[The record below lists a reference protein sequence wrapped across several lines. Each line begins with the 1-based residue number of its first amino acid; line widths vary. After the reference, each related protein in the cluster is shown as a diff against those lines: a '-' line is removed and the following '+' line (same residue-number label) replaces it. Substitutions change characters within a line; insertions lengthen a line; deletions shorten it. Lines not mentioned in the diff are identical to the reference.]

1 MSQTHELPG
10 LEELNSRTFEL
21 GPIRPP
27 SEAHSL
33 LIRATR
39 NCPWNRCGFCSVYKG
54 ETFELR
60 SVQEI
65 QRDIDTAKEIA
76 NGIKTLAWRMGYGDS
91 YGRVAALVHDSLPHN
106 AAVQNVAL
114 WLYGGSASA
123 FLQDAN
129 SIIMSTP
136 DLLRVVSHLKQT
148 FPDLQRITS
157 YGRSRNAAKKSS
169 EEFTQIREAGLSRI
183 HIGLESGCDEVL
195 DYVQKGCTA
204 DHHIKGGRAV
214 VEAGIELSEYVMP
227 GLGGRRWSGSHVQE
241 TARVLNEIDPAFIRI
256 RSFQAYEAMPM
267 WRRIEDGGFELLSED
282 EVVEEIGALIERL
295 ECNSVVKSDHMMNIL
310 MEVEG
315 KLPEDKEKMLALIHR
330 FASLPEPEKLNFMVG
345 RRLGWYRNLDDLEVA
360 VRRDKVDQAL
370 RHFQS
375 EGHGD
380 FESILANLKV
390 RVDRRFERP
399 YWVR

>member
-1 MSQTHELPG
+1 MHEIPG
-10 LEELNSRTFEL
+10 LEELDSFTFEL

-39 NCPWNRCGFCSVYKG
+39 NCPWNRCGFCTVFKG
-54 ETFELR
+54 EKFELR
-60 SVQEI
+60 SVRDI
-65 QRDIDTAKEIA
+65 QSDIDTAREIA
-76 NGIKTLAWRMGYGDS
+76 DGIEALAWRTGFGES
-91 YGRVAALVHDSLPHN
+91 HRQVAALVHDNLQHN
-106 AAVQNVAL
+106 AAVRNVAL
-114 WLYGGSASA
+114 WLYGGGASA

-136 DLLRVVSHLKQT
+136 DLLRVVSHLTQT

-169 EEFTQIREAGLSRI
+169 EEFTQLREAGLSRI

-195 DYVQKGCTA
+195 DHVQKGCTA
-204 DHHIKGGRAV
+204 DHHIEGGRAV

-227 GLGGRRWSGSHVQE
+227 GLGGRKWSGSHVRE
-241 TARVLNEIDPAFIRI
+241 TARVLNEIDPDFIRI

-267 WRRIEDGGFELLSED
+267 WQQIEDGGFELLRED
-282 EVVEEIGALIERL
+282 EVVEEIGAVIERL

-310 MEVEG
+310 MDVEG
-315 KLPEDKEKMLALIHR
+315 KLPEDKEKMLAPIHT
-330 FASLPEPEKLNFMVG
+330 FASLPEREKLDFMVG
-345 RRLGWYRNLDDLEVA
+345 RRLGWYRNLDDRKLA
-360 VRRDKVDQAL
+360 ARRDKVDQAL

-375 EGHGD
+375 EGHED
-380 FESILANLKV
+380 FESIMASLKV
-390 RVDRRFERP
+390 RLDRRLERP
-399 YWVR
+399 FWVR

>member
-1 MSQTHELPG
+1 MHEIPG
-10 LEELNSRTFEL
+10 LEELDSRTFEL

-54 ETFELR
+54 EKFELR
-60 SVQEI
+60 SVQDI

-76 NGIKTLAWRMGYGDS
+76 DAIKAVAWRMGYGES
-91 YGRVAALVHDSLPHN
+91 YRQVAALVHDNLQHN
-106 AAVQNVAL
+106 AAVRNVAL
-114 WLYGGSASA
+114 WLYSGSASA

-136 DLLRVVSHLKQT
+136 DLLRVVSHLMQT

-195 DYVQKGCTA
+195 DHVQKGCTA
-204 DHHIKGGRAV
+204 DHHIEGGRAV

-241 TARVLNEIDPAFIRI
+241 TARVLNEIDPDFIRI

-267 WRRIEDGGFELLSED
+267 WQQIEHGGFELLRED
-282 EVVEEIGALIERL
+282 EVVEEIGAFIERL
-295 ECNSVVKSDHMMNIL
+295 ECHSVVKSDHMMNIL

-315 KLPEDKEKMLALIHR
+315 KLPEDKEKMLAPIHE
-330 FASLPEPEKLNFMVG
+330 FASLPEREKLDFMVG
-345 RRLGWYRNLDDLEVA
+345 RRLGWYRNLDDLQVA

-375 EGHGD
+375 EGHED
-380 FESILANLKV
+380 FESIMANLKM

-399 YWVR
+399 SWVR

>member
-1 MSQTHELPG
+1 VSQTHEIPG
-10 LEELNSRTFEL
+10 LEELDSHTFEL

-39 NCPWNRCGFCSVYKG
+39 NCPWNRCEFCSVYKG

-60 SVQEI
+60 PVEDV

-76 NGIKTLAWRMGYGDS
+76 DGIKTLAWRIGFGES
-91 YGRVAALVHDSLPHN
+91 HRRVAALVHDSLPHN
-106 AAVQNVAL
+106 AAVRNVAL
-114 WLYGGSASA
+114 WLYGGGASA

-129 SIIMSTP
+129 SIILSTR

-169 EEFTQIREAGLSRI
+169 EEFAEIRAAGLSRI

-195 DYVQKGCTA
+195 DTVQKGCTA
-204 DHHIKGGRAV
+204 DHHVKGGRAV

-227 GLGGRRWSGSHVQE
+227 GLGGRRWSESHVRE

-267 WRRIEDGGFELLSED
+267 WQRIEHGGFELLRED

-295 ECNSVVKSDHMMNIL
+295 ECSSVVKSDHMMNIL

-315 KLPEDKEKMLALIHR
+315 KLPEDKQKMLALVHR
-330 FASLPEPEKLNFMVG
+330 FTSLPEREKLDFMVG
-345 RRLGWYRNLDDLEVA
+345 RRLGWYRSLDDLQVA
-360 VRRDKVDQAL
+360 ARRDKVDQAL
-370 RHFQS
+370 RHFRA
-375 EGHGD
+375 EGHED
-380 FESILANLKV
+380 FESILADLKI
-390 RVDRRFERP
+390 RVDRRFEP
-399 YWVR
+399 PFWVR

>member
-1 MSQTHELPG
+1 M
-10 LEELNSRTFEL
+10 
-21 GPIRPP
+21 
-27 SEAHSL
+27 
-33 LIRATR
+33 
-39 NCPWNRCGFCSVYKG
+39 
-54 ETFELR
+54 
-60 SVQEI
+60 
-65 QRDIDTAKEIA
+65 
-76 NGIKTLAWRMGYGDS
+76 
-91 YGRVAALVHDSLPHN
+91 HDNLPHN
-106 AAVQNVAL
+106 AAVRNVAL

-136 DLLRVVSHLKQT
+136 DLLRVVSHLMQT

-195 DYVQKGCTA
+195 DQVQKGCTA

-227 GLGGRRWSGSHVQE
+227 GLGGRRWSGSHVRE
-241 TARVLNEIDPAFIRI
+241 TARVLNEIDPDFIRI

-267 WRRIEDGGFELLSED
+267 WQQIEHGGFELLRED

-295 ECNSVVKSDHMMNIL
+295 ECHSVVKSDHMMNIL

-315 KLPEDKEKMLALIHR
+315 KLPEDKAEDAGPDSRVCVPSRAGEARLHGGEAIGLVSEPGRPPGGRQARQGRPGPAAL
-330 FASLPEPEKLNFMVG
+330 PVG
-345 RRLGWYRNLDDLEVA
+345 G
-360 VRRDKVDQAL
+360 
-370 RHFQS
+370 
-375 EGHGD
+375 
-380 FESILANLKV
+380 
-390 RVDRRFERP
+390 P
-399 YWVR
+399 